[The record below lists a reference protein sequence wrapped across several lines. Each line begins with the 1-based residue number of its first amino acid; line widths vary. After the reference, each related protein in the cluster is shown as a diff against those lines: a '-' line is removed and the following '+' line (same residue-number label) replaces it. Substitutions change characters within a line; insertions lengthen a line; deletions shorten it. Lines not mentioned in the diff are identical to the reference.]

1 MLKVKPEKTLRCEL
15 QPPPAPEPELAP
27 SSFSGLEASGWEGT
41 QGQAQFRDMR
51 HKQSKDPRRGYCQ
64 GMGWLMGHL
73 GCLGSTGSWAQPTS
87 SIPGPVASVIGAME
101 TRGGGRALAAWFPP
115 SATAPPPS

>member
-64 GMGWLMGHL
+64 GMGWLIGTLRMPRKHWVL
-73 GCLGSTGSWAQPTS
+73 GTAYFFHPRARCLGDWRYGNK
-87 SIPGPVASVIGAME
+87 
-101 TRGGGRALAAWFPP
+101 GGG
-115 SATAPPPS
+115 